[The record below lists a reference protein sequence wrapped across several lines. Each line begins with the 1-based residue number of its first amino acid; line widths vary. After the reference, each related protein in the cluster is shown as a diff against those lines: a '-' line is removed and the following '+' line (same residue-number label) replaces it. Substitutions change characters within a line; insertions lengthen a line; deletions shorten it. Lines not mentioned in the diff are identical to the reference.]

1 MTTAELFTTTV
12 DAVGMEVSPAE
23 DGSVILPFLLGAA
36 IVLVFLA
43 FAFEALRNALAGR
56 WSAAREHADV
66 VVVSGIV
73 SALLCFPLT
82 TDAFSAYGKNPMLLR
97 TVSVPS
103 HSNEDNPGPDS
114 NTVIAAVHDQ
124 FQDEL
129 DNRSEGLKDM
139 GLDKECQTYLSMA
152 GSSRDSVS
160 VLCGGYSLDPV
171 ITDKATFTPVI
182 ETSADEVWLPWFSDP
197 HNVEVTASIEI
208 DKK

>member
-1 MTTAELFTTTV
+1 MTTIELFTTTV

-23 DGSVILPFLLGAA
+23 GGPGTLPFLLGCAV
-36 IVLVFLA
+36 VLVFLA
-43 FAFEALRNALAGR
+43 FAFDALRSALAGR
-56 WSAAREHADV
+56 WSDAREHADV

-97 TVSVPS
+97 MVSVPS
-103 HSNEDNPGPDS
+103 HSNKDNPGPDS

-171 ITDKATFTPVI
+171 ITDKATLTPVI
-182 ETSADEVWLPWFSDP
+182 ETSADEVWFPWFNDP

-208 DKK
+208 DKE